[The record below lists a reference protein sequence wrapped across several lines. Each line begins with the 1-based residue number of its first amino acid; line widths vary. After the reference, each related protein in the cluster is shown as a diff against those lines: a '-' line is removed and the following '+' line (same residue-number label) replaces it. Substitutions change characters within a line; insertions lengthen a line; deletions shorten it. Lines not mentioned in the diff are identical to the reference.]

1 MKNGFSMVNPFLAS
15 SGGQD
20 ICPMDGASVGIF
32 EVIIIYDICVQ
43 KFMIF
48 KNGALNVA

>member
-1 MKNGFSMVNPFLAS
+1 MVKFCACL
-15 SGGQD
+15 D
-20 ICPMDGASVGIF
+20 FKLRIGASVGIF